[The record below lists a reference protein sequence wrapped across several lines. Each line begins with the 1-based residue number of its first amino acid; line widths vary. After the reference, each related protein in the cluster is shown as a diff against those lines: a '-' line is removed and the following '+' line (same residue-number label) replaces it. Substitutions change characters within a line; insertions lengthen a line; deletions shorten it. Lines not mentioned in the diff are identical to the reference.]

1 MASISSLLVS
11 KAETPVAAKLPVL
24 FFGMIAVVVPFAIGA
39 ANILNHFCRFGA
51 YLFDSGLLAYLMTH
65 PDLAEP
71 LPRVLGGGTFYAL
84 HVSPIFL
91 LLSEFARLSPLTP
104 PQFFAAFMGIA
115 QALLAA
121 GVFWALVGPIGLRT
135 ITGAALAA
143 LLAIG
148 FSNSGLAI
156 AILRYPHFEVLVA
169 AAAILFLVALH
180 EERYIPAS
188 LFLVVA
194 LLTRE
199 DAGFHIA
206 ILLAAIL
213 ACRRWRGV
221 ERKGEGAML
230 AFLAVVTFYSVAAMA
245 LQHWAFPDHSS
256 FTRIYAG
263 NPPFTHVTPQ
273 LLATRLLG
281 WWIYRSYAL
290 LPAAVCIIW
299 SVMRRNLTFAAGYI
313 STLPWLAIHL
323 AAVSGLAGTLSSY
336 YAFPLLVASFWPLL
350 GALET
355 ERSAVLGCRSE
366 AVIGFGTLIAASFTA
381 ISAQHN
387 PNQVS
392 FAQTFARPPSAAAQ
406 HALTEAVAN
415 LNAAR
420 PALGIFL
427 IGDGIASIAPD
438 AFAESDT
445 FWFAHKPRID
455 TVAYFGGGFQA
466 AEAKSR
472 ASNAGLTLHY
482 LMLRTPIRIDTNRSL
497 EALPSLRGQIDRVP
511 DGTRQ
516 PQRSSLM
523 QGHLS

>member
-1 MASISSLLVS
+1 VASISSLLVS
-11 KAETPVAAKLPVL
+11 KAKTPVAAKLPVL

-39 ANILNHFCRFGA
+39 ANILNHFYRFGA

-71 LPRVLGGGTFYAL
+71 LPRVIGGGSFYAL

-91 LLSEFARLSPLTP
+91 LLGELARLSPLTP
-104 PQFFAAFMGIA
+104 PQFFAVFMGGA
-115 QALLAA
+115 QALLAG

-135 ITGAALAA
+135 NIGGALAA

-156 AILRYPHFEVLVA
+156 ALLRYPHFEILIA

-180 EERYIPAS
+180 EKRYRTAS
-188 LFLVVA
+188 LFLVIA

-213 ACRRWRGV
+213 ACRRWHGV
-221 ERKGEGAML
+221 GRKGEGAML
-230 AFLAVVTFYSVAAMA
+230 ALLAIATFYSLAAMA
-245 LQHWAFPDHSS
+245 LQRWSFPDHSS
-256 FTRIYAG
+256 FARIYAG
-263 NPPFTHVTPQ
+263 NPPFAHVTPQ
-273 LLATRLLG
+273 LLATRFLG

-290 LPAAVCIIW
+290 LPAAMCIFWAVI
-299 SVMRRNLTFAAGYI
+299 RRNPVLAAGYI

-323 AAVSGLAGTLSSY
+323 AAVSDLAGTLSSY

-350 GALET
+350 SAHETKRAPALG
-355 ERSAVLGCRSE
+355 RRSE
-366 AVIGFGTLIAASFTA
+366 ALIGFGILIAASFTA

-387 PNQVS
+387 PNHVS
-392 FAQTFARPPSAAAQ
+392 FAQTFALPPSAAAQ

-415 LNAAR
+415 LSAAR

-427 IGDGIASIAPD
+427 VGDGIASIAPD
-438 AFAESDT
+438 AFAESES
-445 FWFAHKPRID
+445 FWFAHEPRID

-472 ASNAGLTLHY
+472 ASNAGLMLHY
-482 LMLRTPIRIDTNRSL
+482 RMLVTPIRIDTNRAL
-497 EALPSLRGQIDRVP
+497 EALPNLYGKIERVLA
-511 DGTRQ
+511 GTR
-516 PQRSSLM
+516 
-523 QGHLS
+523 